1 MGDTTVKIDEQ
12 TRDRFQA
19 LAADAGMSMRA
30 YLAEL
35 AVEMENQTKLG
46 VATESF
52 RVAVARPGFAEAFER
67 DFGGGLPAPGQPA
80 SRAA

>member
-1 MGDTTVKIDEQ
+1 MADTTVKIDDQ

-35 AVEMENQTKLG
+35 AVEKENQKKLG
-46 VATESF
+46 RATESF
-52 RVAVARPGFAEAFER
+52 RAAVARPGFAEAFER
-67 DFGGGLPAPGQPA
+67 DFGGGPVPSTRPA

>member
-1 MGDTTVKIDEQ
+1 MGDTTVKIDER

-19 LAADAGMSMRA
+19 LAAGAGMSMRA

-35 AVEMENQTKLG
+35 AVEKENQAKLG
-46 VATESF
+46 AATDYF
-52 RVAVARPGFAEAFER
+52 RAAIARPGFAEAFER
-67 DFGGGLPAPGQPA
+67 DFGGGLPVPGRTA